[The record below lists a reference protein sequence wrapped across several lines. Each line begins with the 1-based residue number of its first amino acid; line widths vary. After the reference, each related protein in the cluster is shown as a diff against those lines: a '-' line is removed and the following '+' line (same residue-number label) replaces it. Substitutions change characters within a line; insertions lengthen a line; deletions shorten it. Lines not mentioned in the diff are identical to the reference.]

1 MANNQQSRTALTGA
15 GARSVPASAD
25 RGGYYQLKTKEEQ
38 LAYIE
43 KQLQAGESARQNR
56 QTRRQADDSGYY
68 DLETKEEQ
76 IAYIENQLKTGA
88 QRRQVRQEANDRK
101 ASGKVHQG
109 AAANEPVTAAQKGGK
124 TPYDMTAPAAAA
136 KANANYWEETVRQAV
151 RQPDKDSAFQAFNTY
166 MEANPAAKELWELEE
181 RGAGKANALG
191 VAAGARSLADAS
203 GLSDQQEARRQELR
217 RDMTEQERATY
228 ETMRDLYDS
237 YGELWS
243 LGKRSGEDAAGLL
256 QTVGGSLVSLWDTA
270 VQSAKDQ
277 IGRSVSIEGRALQ
290 QAQDKLNDLVMSYR
304 AYTYDENGVAHPTQ
318 EYLDAKAEVDAAE
331 AALNEKH
338 PETVLTPENSTGVRL
353 YQEGGEKIAN
363 AQMGLSDGAKFTMNT
378 ANAIAGNAPA
388 MATALIPVVGLGLSL
403 GLTGAQAAGGRA
415 AELSAQGE
423 KAGTALA
430 RGLVSGGIEAATEI
444 LPVGSWVDI
453 IKNPGGKSALR
464 SILQQMGSEAT
475 EESVSY
481 VANYLADLAAQDSNA
496 QFSLEELAE
505 NALMGGISGGV
516 YGGVGVGA
524 NRLLNRS
531 ANDIPSAKSQ
541 QQADMVDAEQGD
553 GLRNPA
559 QGAEPAQE
567 AGNAQAPSVTYEQGM
582 ANELDRLFG
591 LQSNA
596 NQEPAKAI
604 RQQEGNATVQN
615 DAGVSTAEQSATEW
629 NRKAAARM
637 AEQAGLPEKATLRM
651 AQDYNGTANPA
662 VYAKAWADMYNAGRT
677 GSLTEEQVLRAA
689 GSAAA
694 VTNQAEAMHNAYLL
708 GAEEAGRV
716 MVSPAGNAERG
727 ATVEYEGGNAIGT
740 LPDELLQAVA
750 ARYGVDVD
758 VVNQLAGPDGSAA
771 NGKWAAAMARIT
783 LGENSGNSY
792 QTLQHELTHYIDSVN
807 PEGWARLKNR
817 ILEYAARNGMENVSD
832 LSRQYEN
839 SYEGAAVAADE
850 MARDILA
857 GVMSSEEN
865 VQAFCEH
872 VASDAAT
879 NVQEKR
885 SILQALRDMLD
896 RVIESLRRMMR
907 SGDATGGSEYG
918 RRLAEV
924 QDSRDLVQMYLEEL
938 DAAGEQMLRGREMS
952 QNGQKNAPAASAGG
966 EAYSIDPDFDR
977 DIVAW
982 DRAGRKEPRI
992 FRLGSTS
999 EALKSIGIQER
1010 SIVMVSD
1017 KVRTILREH
1026 PGMTLDM
1033 IRQIPAMLEEP
1044 ALILESAGQSM
1055 RRGTM
1060 QNSRVVVIG
1069 NVTDENGAPV
1079 LCVLD
1084 LAPQSA
1090 QDRKLGLQDF
1100 NKVSSAYA
1108 KDVNPAGFL
1117 QKSKVLYA
1125 SPDKKKTQDA
1135 LSSFGFQLATS
1146 ELNHLGSVGSI
1157 AYADGS
1163 VKMQG
1168 EPFEKVFG
1176 EGRKEA
1182 GVKPAAGAKKRG
1194 GQTDYS
1200 RPVMIDD
1207 QLQAESRKLRE
1218 EARRLK
1224 EERNAWEDSKAVV
1237 QIKTRR
1243 NMAREQMG
1251 LFGIREWDSS
1261 TPEWQEY
1268 LAKRKQ
1274 YNERARALQDRLDA
1288 IDEQLKSSAETRAQQ
1303 RDREET
1309 ARYDAGLEKSGLSR
1323 ENYRRQKAVELFG
1336 VTTRFDEA
1344 GYLLPDGTMLD
1355 FKGEGGSVGTRGMDH
1370 RQIADVFAP
1379 RELGGNRTAHM
1390 NRFIADGNVRIMAE
1404 EPGVDISAEKM
1415 PSEAQLQKIK
1425 KMADE
1430 LGAARHR
1437 FGLDFSTADG
1447 KQAATRF
1454 YEGRVRGERV
1464 MQDIRAFYRD
1474 GALPEQSGLDAFR
1487 YSRDGVT
1494 DARRDFARENRE
1506 LARRNMQL
1514 EEQLQ
1519 TLKEEFRLSEG
1530 HRVEPKR
1537 VRQLAR
1543 QLVREYESRYDAA
1556 QLEGELTRYFEYI
1569 ANDPDANYADAMDTA
1584 QQLMRGV
1591 LEQSSRA
1598 NTELRDAY
1606 KPVRDDLRAM
1616 SIEVQRNSPAYYELL
1631 NEYGDGPG
1639 GMRWGNVRRNTF
1651 GRVNLKLVDG
1661 PGNWD
1666 TQFAE
1671 LAQSH
1676 PAVFDADAGIAE
1688 NVAQA
1693 LRVFEASEVSYDN
1706 PYGLDL
1712 DTAAEN
1718 AAQELFETYMDM
1730 PERHTYADRQQQKTM
1745 ELKAE
1750 YRRRREAAL
1759 ERQKAGYEKRLET
1772 VRQSNEKR
1780 LQGLRSQ
1787 NAEKLAKQQA
1797 MFDQRMA
1804 NRNEG
1809 LRWRQA
1815 RDQAEKNMKR
1825 LYRWV
1830 SQPTNTQNVPEN
1842 MRQAVLQ
1849 LLDAF
1854 DWNTRKPG
1862 SKANADMRTAL
1873 LDIQRMISD
1882 PDPSGDSLEYADF
1895 DPDLRQEID
1904 DFIAGA
1910 EKNAEG
1916 RVQIGDAKKFSAMQ
1930 MQQLNGILTSVT
1942 HSITNANKLLA
1953 QERNAQLSDVAGK
1966 SVEEIHARSDERARE
1981 RHPWMRKLLDTNIGE
1996 TAESLTGLDM
2006 MDAGSYFRSLGPAAE
2021 KIYRAVRKGFDT
2033 RTFKIREGQEFM
2045 QTLLRGIN
2053 LADWSGGKAE
2063 KSGFTTEGGQK
2074 LELTPGQVMELYC
2087 LTQRQQAH
2095 LHLVQ
2100 GGIQL
2105 ELRPG
2110 KLGERVHLTATD
2122 ISNIVASLTPE
2133 QVRVAKEMQ
2142 KYLSTTVAGW
2152 GNETSMALYG
2162 IRKFREKNY
2171 WPIKTSDNFNRTT
2184 DANTG
2189 DPGLWGI
2196 KNAGMTKATKIKAN
2210 NPLVLRD
2217 AFDTWYNHV
2226 AQMASYNGWAVP
2238 LSDMMK
2244 WYNWHDQNNVS
2255 VKEAIESLYGS
2266 KGKNYFTTLMKDLN
2280 GMSDRPSR
2288 TGLDK
2293 ALGSLT
2299 RPWKVAK
2306 VGANLR
2312 VVIQQPTSY
2321 LRAAAVIDPKYL
2333 TRALSQAPAHL
2344 KEGIRNA
2351 EKYSAISQWARW
2363 GYFETNLG
2371 QSMRSVMIGDQTA
2384 AERLQELATAPAGA
2398 MDRMTRGTLWLAC
2411 EDEVRATRP
2420 ELQGEALMR
2429 TVADRLDEVIDRTQ
2443 VVDTVLS
2450 RSHLM
2455 RSKNALTQ
2463 MAMNF
2468 MAEPTKT
2475 WNMMRE
2481 AAVEM
2486 ARTKPNSKERSA
2498 ATKRM
2503 ARVTATWL
2511 VTALGTAAAASIIDS
2526 WRVKDDDK
2534 DKEWLERYAQALRD
2548 NFIDNVN
2555 LLGSLPL
2562 VKDIMSIAEGY
2573 DIERTD
2579 MAAFADMMDSMS
2591 LLAKTL
2597 QGKGNA
2603 TPYDLIRALSEPV
2616 SALTG
2621 IPVSNAQREL
2631 KSMYDMLTN
2640 LQDPLRLDR
2649 SLFADPEAVS
2659 YTDMVGQIR
2668 AEGGSL
2674 SQLKRLYG
2682 TNGSGNATY
2691 TEMLGGEQAE
2701 KVDAWLE
2708 KLSADTGTDDQPNT
2722 SVLPKRVSN
2731 KISWTQ
2737 DGQEMVEYLSG
2748 PEYLEYAQTV
2758 QSTASRLIADYMDK
2772 AGKEA
2777 DAKQRAEFVEQVK
2790 TYAVETAREKSLTDY
2805 QPEDWVADIDASG
2818 GNVVDQIVA
2827 RQIISGA
2834 ESDRDVDG
2842 NAVSGSKAKNAV
2854 QELVDQGYS
2863 VAEARAMYERQEN
2876 KGESQYLELYEDVSS
2891 NSRQADELAALFGA
2905 DGTEATYAGMLGKGN
2920 AKKVDS
2926 YLQDLARTAGDDVL
2940 PDYLAPLFTYTRDG
2954 ESQKVELN
2962 GREYVEYAGQRT
2974 ETAYDLLELFLPDAR
2989 SLPTDTQADVVRS
3002 VESYATQTAKA
3013 EVSDFEPDSWV
3024 RKVQAQAGNDPD
3036 QVYALLLARQLIW
3049 SAEGQKDANGKTISG
3064 SKKAAALQSLQDAG
3078 YNQAYAQE
3086 LYKLFG

>member
-88 QRRQVRQEANDRK
+88 QRRQVRQEANARK

-109 AAANEPVTAAQKGGK
+109 AAANEPVATAQKGGK
-124 TPYDMTAPAAAA
+124 APYDMTAPAAAA

-243 LGKRSGEDAAGLL
+243 LGKRAGEDAAGLGK
-256 QTVGGSLVSLWDTA
+256 QAAGSFLTLGETA
-270 VQSAKDQ
+270 VQSAKDTVQ
-277 IGRSVSIEGRALQ
+277 RTESPEGAALRN
-290 QAQDKLNDLVMSYR
+290 AQKKMDELFAQGR
-304 AYTYDENGVAHPTQ
+304 AYTVNENGIEHPTA
-318 EYLDAKAEVDAAE
+318 EYTAAVQARDAAE
-331 AALNEKH
+331 AALNERH
-338 PETVLTPENSTGVRL
+338 PGTILTPKNSTGVRL
-353 YQEGGEKIAN
+353 YQEGGENLAN

-388 MATALIPVVGLGLSL
+388 MATALIPVVGPGLSL

-481 VANYLADLAAQDSNA
+481 LANYLADLAAQDPNA

-524 NRLLNRS
+524 NRILNRS

-553 GLRNPA
+553 GLRDPA

-596 NQEPAKAI
+596 NQEPAKAFQ
-604 RQQEGNATVQN
+604 RQEGNATAQN

-637 AEQAGLPEKATLRM
+637 AEQAGLPEDATLRM

-662 VYAKAWADMYNAGRT
+662 VYAKAWADMYDAGRT

-708 GAEEAGRV
+708 GAEEAGHV

-817 ILEYAARNGMENVSD
+817 ILEYAARSGMENVSD

-907 SGDATGGSEYG
+907 GGDANSGSEYG

-924 QDSRDLVQMYLEEL
+924 QDSRALVETYLAEL
-938 DAAGEQMLRGREMS
+938 DAAAEVRRGDV
-952 QNGQKNAPAASAGG
+952 QKDGQQNAPAASVGA
-966 EAYSIDPDFDR
+966 ESYSIQKDESGMSFVEIDDDILEGVEPKDILKTVRSEIRRRFPDGFVRNGWKIELNSQGVKEFTRSKSSQTLQANRPAIFRDKMR
-977 DIVAW
+977 MAANLDEIIQTAEQWRKEQPKHPRNDSIREFNRADVRIRVAGNDYTAEIVTGIKPSQKEIFYDIVGIRPTTIRTPTAIQ
-982 DRAGRKEPRI
+982 DGVEDTLTPAGASRGSSKENISQLQQKVNDVAEASNKEKRQ
-992 FRLGSTS
+992 RSNS
-999 EALKSIGIQER
+999 ENQF
-1010 SIVMVSD
+1010 
-1017 KVRTILREH
+1017 
-1026 PGMTLDM
+1026 
-1033 IRQIPAMLEEP
+1033 
-1044 ALILESAGQSM
+1044 
-1055 RRGTM
+1055 
-1060 QNSRVVVIG
+1060 SRV
-1069 NVTDENGAPV
+1069 
-1079 LCVLD
+1079 
-1084 LAPQSA
+1084 
-1090 QDRKLGLQDF
+1090 
-1100 NKVSSAYA
+1100 
-1108 KDVNPAGFL
+1108 
-1117 QKSKVLYA
+1117 
-1125 SPDKKKTQDA
+1125 
-1135 LSSFGFQLATS
+1135 
-1146 ELNHLGSVGSI
+1146 
-1157 AYADGS
+1157 
-1163 VKMQG
+1163 G
-1168 EPFEKVFG
+1168 E
-1176 EGRKEA
+1176 
-1182 GVKPAAGAKKRG
+1182 
-1194 GQTDYS
+1194 
-1200 RPVMIDD
+1200 
-1207 QLQAESRKLRE
+1207 
-1218 EARRLK
+1218 
-1224 EERNAWEDSKAVV
+1224 
-1237 QIKTRR
+1237 
-1243 NMAREQMG
+1243 
-1251 LFGIREWDSS
+1251 
-1261 TPEWQEY
+1261 
-1268 LAKRKQ
+1268 
-1274 YNERARALQDRLDA
+1274 
-1288 IDEQLKSSAETRAQQ
+1288 
-1303 RDREET
+1303 
-1309 ARYDAGLEKSGLSR
+1309 
-1323 ENYRRQKAVELFG
+1323 
-1336 VTTRFDEA
+1336 
-1344 GYLLPDGTMLD
+1344 
-1355 FKGEGGSVGTRGMDH
+1355 
-1370 RQIADVFAP
+1370 
-1379 RELGGNRTAHM
+1379 
-1390 NRFIADGNVRIMAE
+1390 
-1404 EPGVDISAEKM
+1404 
-1415 PSEAQLQKIK
+1415 
-1425 KMADE
+1425 
-1430 LGAARHR
+1430 
-1437 FGLDFSTADG
+1437 
-1447 KQAATRF
+1447 
-1454 YEGRVRGERV
+1454 
-1464 MQDIRAFYRD
+1464 
-1474 GALPEQSGLDAFR
+1474 
-1487 YSRDGVT
+1487 T

-1530 HRVEPKR
+1530 HRVDPKR

-1676 PAVFDADAGIAE
+1676 PAVFDEGAGIAE

-1718 AAQELFETYMDM
+1718 AAQELFEAYMDM

-1787 NAEKLAKQQA
+1787 NAEKLVKQQA

-1910 EKNAEG
+1910 EKDAEG

-2152 GNETSMALYG
+2152 GNETSMELYG

-2429 TVADRLDEVIDRTQ
+2429 AVADRLDEVIDRTQ

-2486 ARTKPNSKERSA
+2486 ARTKPNSKGRSA

-2708 KLSADTGTDDQPNT
+2708 KLSADTGTDEQPNT

-2790 TYAVETAREKSLTDY
+2790 TYAVETARAKSLTDY

-2974 ETAYDLLELFLPDAR
+2974 ETAYDLLELFLPDAK

>member
-1 MANNQQSRTALTGA
+1 
-15 GARSVPASAD
+15 
-25 RGGYYQLKTKEEQ
+25 
-38 LAYIE
+38 
-43 KQLQAGESARQNR
+43 
-56 QTRRQADDSGYY
+56 
-68 DLETKEEQ
+68 
-76 IAYIENQLKTGA
+76 
-88 QRRQVRQEANDRK
+88 
-101 ASGKVHQG
+101 
-109 AAANEPVTAAQKGGK
+109 
-124 TPYDMTAPAAAA
+124 
-136 KANANYWEETVRQAV
+136 
-151 RQPDKDSAFQAFNTY
+151 
-166 MEANPAAKELWELEE
+166 
-181 RGAGKANALG
+181 
-191 VAAGARSLADAS
+191 
-203 GLSDQQEARRQELR
+203 
-217 RDMTEQERATY
+217 
-228 ETMRDLYDS
+228 
-237 YGELWS
+237 
-243 LGKRSGEDAAGLL
+243 
-256 QTVGGSLVSLWDTA
+256 
-270 VQSAKDQ
+270 
-277 IGRSVSIEGRALQ
+277 
-290 QAQDKLNDLVMSYR
+290 
-304 AYTYDENGVAHPTQ
+304 
-318 EYLDAKAEVDAAE
+318 
-331 AALNEKH
+331 
-338 PETVLTPENSTGVRL
+338 
-353 YQEGGEKIAN
+353 
-363 AQMGLSDGAKFTMNT
+363 
-378 ANAIAGNAPA
+378 
-388 MATALIPVVGLGLSL
+388 
-403 GLTGAQAAGGRA
+403 
-415 AELSAQGE
+415 
-423 KAGTALA
+423 
-430 RGLVSGGIEAATEI
+430 
-444 LPVGSWVDI
+444 
-453 IKNPGGKSALR
+453 
-464 SILQQMGSEAT
+464 MGSEAT

-481 VANYLADLAAQDSNA
+481 MANYIADLAAQDPNV

-505 NALMGGISGGV
+505 NPLMGGISGGV
-516 YGGVGVGA
+516 YGGVETAVGNILNVKGTDTTARNAENGQEAAPYETPA
-524 NRLLNRS
+524 NPVSREDSIQSESLQQSAPADTVPGTDDFAITAEELLRPEESRTTAEDPAAVLKEIES
-531 ANDIPSAKSQ
+531 ARELMNDNPMPGNDPAKKMDQTEDVDWWKDLQSPYERAMADDMEELFDWQSIARETDPGLTFWEDTTEGSVEDMDALSAD
-541 QQADMVDAEQGD
+541 QQAAV
-553 GLRNPA
+553 
-559 QGAEPAQE
+559 
-567 AGNAQAPSVTYEQGM
+567 
-582 ANELDRLFG
+582 
-591 LQSNA
+591 
-596 NQEPAKAI
+596 
-604 RQQEGNATVQN
+604 
-615 DAGVSTAEQSATEW
+615 EW
-629 NRKAAARM
+629 NRQAAAQM
-637 AEQAGLPEKATLRM
+637 AEQAGLSEEAARYM
-651 AQDYNGTANPA
+651 AQDYDGIASPA
-662 VYAKAWADMYNAGRT
+662 VYAKAWTDMYNAGRT
-677 GSLTEEQVLRAA
+677 GSLTEEQALRAA

-694 VTNQAEAMHNAYLL
+694 VTNQAQALHNAYLL
-708 GAEEAGRV
+708 GTQDAGSI
-716 MVSPAGNAERG
+716 MAAPAGNAERG
-727 ATVEYEGGNAIGT
+727 GTVEYENSDTASSV
-740 LPDELLQAVA
+740 PAEVLQAVA

-758 VVNQLAGPDGSAA
+758 VVNELTGPDGSSA

-817 ILEYAARNGMENVSD
+817 ILEYAASSGMESVSD
-832 LSRQYEN
+832 LSRQYES
-839 SYEGAAVAADE
+839 SYEGAAAAADE

-872 VASDAAT
+872 VATDT
-879 NVQEKR
+879 TTDVQEKR
-885 SILQALRDMLD
+885 SILQVLRDVLD
-896 RVIESLRRMMR
+896 RVIESLRRIMR
-907 SGDATGGSEYG
+907 GGDATSGSEYG
-918 RRLAEV
+918 RRLAEA

-938 DAAGEQMLRGREMS
+938 DAAGEQMRQGQEAF
-952 QNGQKNAPAASAGG
+952 QNGQKNTPAASVG
-966 EAYSIDPDFDR
+966 EDAYSIDPDFDR

-999 EALKSIGIQER
+999 EALQSIGIQER

-1026 PGMTLDM
+1026 PSMTMDM

-1044 ALILESAGQSM
+1044 ALILESTGQSM

-1069 NVTDENGAPV
+1069 NVTDANGAPV

-1090 QDRKLGLQDF
+1090 QDRRLGLQDF

-1108 KDVNPAGFL
+1108 KDVKPAEFL

-1135 LSSFGFQLATS
+1135 LSSFGFKLATS
-1146 ELNHLGSVGSI
+1146 ELNHLGSMGSI
-1157 AYADGS
+1157 AYDDGG
-1163 VKMQG
+1163 VNMQG
-1168 EPFEKVFG
+1168 VPF
-1176 EGRKEA
+1176 
-1182 GVKPAAGAKKRG
+1182 
-1194 GQTDYS
+1194 
-1200 RPVMIDD
+1200 
-1207 QLQAESRKLRE
+1207 
-1218 EARRLK
+1218 
-1224 EERNAWEDSKAVV
+1224 
-1237 QIKTRR
+1237 
-1243 NMAREQMG
+1243 
-1251 LFGIREWDSS
+1251 
-1261 TPEWQEY
+1261 
-1268 LAKRKQ
+1268 
-1274 YNERARALQDRLDA
+1274 
-1288 IDEQLKSSAETRAQQ
+1288 
-1303 RDREET
+1303 
-1309 ARYDAGLEKSGLSR
+1309 
-1323 ENYRRQKAVELFG
+1323 
-1336 VTTRFDEA
+1336 
-1344 GYLLPDGTMLD
+1344 
-1355 FKGEGGSVGTRGMDH
+1355 
-1370 RQIADVFAP
+1370 
-1379 RELGGNRTAHM
+1379 
-1390 NRFIADGNVRIMAE
+1390 
-1404 EPGVDISAEKM
+1404 
-1415 PSEAQLQKIK
+1415 
-1425 KMADE
+1425 
-1430 LGAARHR
+1430 
-1437 FGLDFSTADG
+1437 
-1447 KQAATRF
+1447 
-1454 YEGRVRGERV
+1454 
-1464 MQDIRAFYRD
+1464 D
-1474 GALPEQSGLDAFR
+1474 GAFGQGENIEKNGETQF
-1487 YSRDGVT
+1487 SRTGEV
-1494 DARRDFARENRE
+1494 DARRNYARENKE

-1519 TLKEEFRLSEG
+1519 TLKEEFQLSEG

-1556 QLEGELTRYFEYI
+1556 QLEKELTRYFEYI
-1569 ANDPDANYADAMDTA
+1569 ANDPEANYADAMDTA

-1598 NTELRDAY
+1598 NNTELRDAY

-1616 SIEVQRNSPAYYELL
+1616 SIEIQRNSPAYYELL

-1639 GMRWGNVRRNTF
+1639 GMRWSNVRRNTF

-1676 PAVFDADAGIAE
+1676 PAVFDADDGIAE

-1718 AAQELFETYMDM
+1718 AAQELFEAYMDM

-1772 VRQSNEKR
+1772 MRQSNEKR
-1780 LQGLRSQ
+1780 LQGLRTQ
-1787 NAEKLAKQQA
+1787 NTEKLAKQQA
-1797 MFDQRMA
+1797 VFDQRMA

-1809 LRWRQA
+1809 LRWRRA

-1895 DPDLRQEID
+1895 DPDLRKEID
-1904 DFIAGA
+1904 DFIAGT

-1953 QERNAQLSDVAGK
+1953 QERNAQLSEVAGK

-1981 RHPWMRKLLDTNIGE
+1981 RHPWMKKLLDSSIGE

-2053 LADWSGGKAE
+2053 LAEWSGGKAQ
-2063 KSGFTTEGGQK
+2063 KSAFTTESGQK

-2100 GGIQL
+2100 GGVTV
-2105 ELRPG
+2105 ETRPG
-2110 KLGERVHLTATD
+2110 KLSERVHLTATD
-2122 ISNIVASLTPE
+2122 IGNIVASLTPE

-2152 GNETSMALYG
+2152 GNETSMELYG

-2171 WPIKTSDNFNRTT
+2171 WPIKTSDNFNRTN

-2210 NPLVLRD
+2210 NPLVLHD

-2333 TRALSQAPAHL
+2333 ARALSQAPAHL

-2384 AERLQELATAPAGA
+2384 TERLQELATAPAGA

-2420 ELQGEALMR
+2420 ELQGEALMQA
-2429 TVADRLDEVIDRTQ
+2429 VADRLDEVIDRTQ

-2481 AAVEM
+2481 AAVEL
-2486 ARTKPNSKERSA
+2486 ARTKPKSKERSA
-2498 ATKRM
+2498 AAKRM

-2579 MAAFADMMDSMS
+2579 MAAFADMMDSMG
-2591 LLAKTL
+2591 LLAKTM

-2640 LQDPLRLDR
+2640 LQDPVRLDR

-2668 AEGGSL
+2668 AKGGNL
-2674 SQLKRLYG
+2674 KQLKQLYG
-2682 TNGSGNATY
+2682 TSGSGNATY
-2691 TEMLGGEQAE
+2691 TEMLRGEQAE

-2708 KLSADTGTDDQPNT
+2708 RLSTETGSDGKPNS

-2748 PEYLEYAQTV
+2748 P
-2758 QSTASRLIADYMDK
+2758 
-2772 AGKEA
+2772 
-2777 DAKQRAEFVEQVK
+2777 F
-2790 TYAVETAREKSLTDY
+2790 
-2805 QPEDWVADIDASG
+2805 
-2818 GNVVDQIVA
+2818 
-2827 RQIISGA
+2827 
-2834 ESDRDVDG
+2834 
-2842 NAVSGSKAKNAV
+2842 
-2854 QELVDQGYS
+2854 
-2863 VAEARAMYERQEN
+2863 
-2876 KGESQYLELYEDVSS
+2876 
-2891 NSRQADELAALFGA
+2891 F
-2905 DGTEATYAGMLGKGN
+2905 
-2920 AKKVDS
+2920 
-2926 YLQDLARTAGDDVL
+2926 
-2940 PDYLAPLFTYTRDG
+2940 
-2954 ESQKVELN
+2954 
-2962 GREYVEYAGQRT
+2962 
-2974 ETAYDLLELFLPDAR
+2974 
-2989 SLPTDTQADVVRS
+2989 
-3002 VESYATQTAKA
+3002 
-3013 EVSDFEPDSWV
+3013 
-3024 RKVQAQAGNDPD
+3024 
-3036 QVYALLLARQLIW
+3036 
-3049 SAEGQKDANGKTISG
+3049 
-3064 SKKAAALQSLQDAG
+3064 
-3078 YNQAYAQE
+3078 
-3086 LYKLFG
+3086 